1 MKLAHLCSTEWNS
14 VVRFLDSGVTP
25 WLLNE
30 ANESSSRAKIRSEA
44 KAIFMQ
50 ISSFLSTVSSASGF
64 HPIVDENA
72 REYLH
77 LFCLRK
83 VAPLL
88 HMEHSIA
95 KPASSPVV
103 FEDDATII
111 ALSVIKSWSVFRYLP
126 FNEGDWAR
134 RARQLL
140 AEAFLIPNAQSTD
153 ERLYIG
159 GYLHSPL
166 VRLEALKILF
176 HDESVNDHA
185 SALSVTKS
193 DTSASSMKSRNIP
206 PAVSLFYRKCAFEKV
221 IMFPSAFD
229 GRTD

>member
-1 MKLAHLCSTEWNS
+1 MKLANLCSTEWDS
-14 VVRFLDSGVTP
+14 VIRFLDSGISP
-25 WLLNE
+25 WLLIKVY
-30 ANESSSRAKIRSEA
+30 ESSSRGNEIRVGA

-50 ISSFLSTVSSASGF
+50 IASFLSTVSSGF
-64 HPIVDENA
+64 HPIVDEDA

-83 VAPLL
+83 IAPLL
-88 HMEHSIA
+88 HMEYSTA
-95 KPASSPVV
+95 KPTSSPAM
-103 FEDDATII
+103 FGDDATMI
-111 ALSVIKSWSVFRYLP
+111 ALSVIKSWSVIGYLP
-126 FNEGDWAR
+126 FKEGDWAR

>member
-1 MKLAHLCSTEWNS
+1 
-14 VVRFLDSGVTP
+14 
-25 WLLNE
+25 
-30 ANESSSRAKIRSEA
+30 
-44 KAIFMQ
+44 MQ

-140 AEAFLIPNAQSTD
+140 AEAFLIPSAQSMD
-153 ERLYIG
+153 ERLYVG

-166 VRLEALKILF
+166 VRLEALKLLF
-176 HDESVNDHA
+176 HDESMTKKDHV

-193 DTSASSMKSRNIP
+193 DTSASSIKSRNIP
-206 PAVSLFYRKCAFEKV
+206 PAISLFSRKCAFAKV
-221 IMFPSAFD
+221 ICFF
-229 GRTD
+229 RR